1 MAYTYH
7 GTRNL
12 ISAPGRGVQTFPSG
26 LVRVERTYLC
36 RRGDEARYRSEL
48 AVGNPL
54 PDDDGAP
61 AIDGI
66 YIFPEPQEQS
76 RDDGFVEF
84 RVTAYGR
91 TNIFSVNNMTRQSI
105 LSSVPVLDQ
114 RTNILGN
121 VTLGNLSF
129 SPGSYNVR
137 SSNEAFTISG
147 VIYSTDSP
155 SSLVESPTITSPLI
169 LLSEGELKG
178 IPLVNG
184 VKVITKIY
192 KDAGDGYIFYVTY
205 SVDTGISINLDS
217 FNAVNFGRWTE
228 YTVTWKSEAS
238 VNFGSTSYSYNQKN

>member
-12 ISAPGRGVQTFPSG
+12 ITAPGRSVQTFPSG

-36 RRGDEARYRSEL
+36 RRGDEARYRSQL

-61 AIDGI
+61 AIDGL

-91 TNIFSVNNMTRQSI
+91 TNIFLVDNMKRQSI
-105 LSSVPVLDQ
+105 LSSVLVLDQ
-114 RTNILGN
+114 RTDAIGIYDYI
-121 VTLGNLSF
+121 LSF

-155 SSLVESPTITSPLI
+155 LSFVEPPAITNPLI
-169 LLSEGELKG
+169 LLSDGELKG

-184 VKVITKIY
+184 VKEITKI
-192 KDAGDGYIFYVTY
+192 ANVRGNISVGY
-205 SVDTGISINLDS
+205 SVDTVISIYLNSL
-217 FNAVNFGRWTE
+217 NAVNFGRWTE

-238 VNFGSTSYSYNQKN
+238 VNFGPTYSFFNRAN